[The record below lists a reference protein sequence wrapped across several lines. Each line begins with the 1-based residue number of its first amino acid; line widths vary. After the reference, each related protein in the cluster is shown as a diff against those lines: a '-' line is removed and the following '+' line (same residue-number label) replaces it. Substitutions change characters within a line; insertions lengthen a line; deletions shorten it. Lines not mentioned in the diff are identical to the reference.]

1 MGNCVSA
8 TTGVEHRGET
18 KPASLI
24 GSVDHLGSV
33 CTFAEHAAHE
43 LHLLREMKIILP
55 FLHMAISRFQ
65 CRITPTL
72 S

>member
-33 CTFAEHAAHE
+33 CTHMSRAIHHCIIFRVMRIM
-43 LHLLREMKIILP
+43 LQFLR
-55 FLHMAISRFQ
+55 MAINRSQ
-65 CRITPTL
+65 CRITPIL
-72 S
+72 